1 MNSWQPRQ
9 TAPGRSSGS
18 PLLAVNFLPVTYTA
32 DKFPAD
38 MIPFESPEQLR
49 ELRAKLAGTHAVTRA
64 GDRIACVPLS
74 ADAPAVGR
82 RTELDVRED
91 RRIAA
96 HLVEEALVR
105 DVLARWYKLRRLNPP
120 KFVNRS
126 HDLFQETAQALGTEL
141 DGVHVYPQY
150 SLSAR
155 ATGPTGGPG
164 IILGI
169 KTRYEISLPVSE
181 LIRHGVHVLGRYVL
195 VDPDDLDPR
204 LDPVAARRLAGVSR
218 GGHGGPAAPAG
229 RAARPGGASRCRLAG
244 GPQGSRARC
253 RACPRRDGCRRDP
266 GPPGQG
272 RVRRDGRR
280 GAARQDPRAR

>member
-38 MIPFESPEQLR
+38 MIPFESPEQFR

-105 DVLARWYKLRRLNPP
+105 DVLARWYKFRRLSPP

-126 HDLFQETAQALGTEL
+126 RDLFQETVQALGTEL

-181 LIRHGVHVLGRYVL
+181 LVR
-195 VDPDDLDPR
+195 
-204 LDPVAARRLAGVSR
+204 SR
-218 GGHGGPAAPAG
+218 GSRRWGATSSSIPTSSTRALTQWLPAASPASSRRSRQASCSCRTLRAAG
-229 RAARPGGASRCRLAG
+229 RCQPTPPGWRAAGKSCTMSCTPS
-244 GPQGSRARC
+244 
-253 RACPRRDGCRRDP
+253 P
-266 GPPGQG
+266 GPLPKGS
-272 RVRRDGRR
+272 
-280 GAARQDPRAR
+280 

>member
-38 MIPFESPEQLR
+38 MIPFESPEQFR

-64 GDRIACVPLS
+64 GDRIVCVPIS
-74 ADAPAVGR
+74 AEAPSVGK

-91 RRIAA
+91 RRITA

-105 DVLARWYKLRRLNPP
+105 DVLARWYKFRSLNPP

-126 HDLFQETAQALGTEL
+126 HDLFQETVQALGTEL

-181 LIRHGVHVLGRYVL
+181 LIRRGVHVPGRYIL
-195 VDPDDLDPR
+195 VE
-204 LDPVAARRLAGVSR
+204 
-218 GGHGGPAAPAG
+218 
-229 RAARPGGASRCRLAG
+229 
-244 GPQGSRARC
+244 
-253 RACPRRDGCRRDP
+253 PRR
-266 GPPGQG
+266 
-272 RVRRDGRR
+272 
-280 GAARQDPRAR
+280 A